1 MYSSAILP
9 DKCRCG
15 QLIAFMFQSASLVF
29 GGFCG
34 VNVFRSGILG
44 FDVMGYRPSLG
55 HDFCLLASGE
65 IQDLGANLLP
75 DRQSSPATMASSKA
89 GAQWLTNNASA

>member
-15 QLIAFMFQSASLVF
+15 QLIPFMFLVF

-34 VNVFRSGILG
+34 VDVFRLGILG
-44 FDVMGYRPSLG
+44 FDVMGYRPSPG

-65 IQDLGANLLP
+65 SQDSVLPNLLP
-75 DRQSSPATMASSKA
+75 DQQSSPATMASSKA